1 MVVAICVRLRCRGSG
16 REVVVRAVVNSAY
29 ESSRPEI
36 LLPLSVVEEL
46 GLSRDEGVVVEKVLA
61 DGSRRRFVKVCDA
74 VEVSVVT
81 GDRVVGPV
89 VADVL
94 ISERGRRVLI
104 SDSLASMLGIV
115 LLDLREG
122 LWCFRDEL
130 GVKVRR

>member
-1 MVVAICVRLRCRGSG
+1 M
-16 REVVVRAVVNSAY
+16 
-29 ESSRPEI
+29 
-36 LLPLSVVEEL
+36 SVVEEL

-74 VEVSVVT
+74 VEVFVIAE
-81 GDRVVGPV
+81 DRVVGPV

-94 ISERGRRVLI
+94 ISEKGRRVLI
-104 SDSLASMLGIV
+104 SDSLVSMLGIV